1 MALADY
7 LQLVS
12 AMVGE
17 GDAALEAGRI
27 GDAIGLALLRYS
39 ADVPRRQVSDVGW
52 LVRGY
57 LGPLPADWIDGS
69 EISQAEYPIG
79 QQPPSLVGVALYVNA
94 GGSVLAADV
103 ELPAGAEVR
112 LTVLAPHRLSATEDT
127 IPASHREAVASY
139 AAHSLC
145 RQLATR
151 YSGER
156 ETAISADGSNT
167 DSRARNYAARAR
179 EYRANYYAGIGKPD
193 PAVLNSAQ
201 SAGSGA
207 QPAAAVRAWPGR
219 PRNSL
224 TRMGYGQ

>member
-1 MALADY
+1 MALVDY

-12 AMVGE
+12 TMVGE
-17 GDAALEAGRI
+17 GDAALAPGRVE
-27 GDAIGLALLRYS
+27 DAIGYALLRYS
-39 ADVPRRQVSDVGW
+39 ADVPQTLVRDVGW

-69 EISQAEYPIG
+69 AVRHAEYPIG
-79 QQPPSLVGVALYVNA
+79 QQPPRLIDLAIYADVG
-94 GGSVLAADV
+94 GTVLASEI

-112 LTVLAPHRLSATEDT
+112 LTVLAPHRLSATDDT
-127 IPASHREAVASY
+127 IPLAHREAVASY
-139 AAHSLC
+139 AAHLLC

-156 ETAISADGSNT
+156 ETAIAADGSNT

-179 EYRANYYAGIGKPD
+179 EYRAVYYAGIGKPD
-193 PAVLNSAQ
+193 PIVLNSAQ

-207 QPAAAVRAWPGR
+207 QPAASVGAWPGR
-219 PRNSL
+219 SRNSL
-224 TRMGYGQ
+224 TRMGYGL